1 MALNLDDVSLRVM
14 GMEVCNLSFE
24 YKIRR
29 GPEQMTFGDTRLIT
43 DMSMEE
49 LTALAVQIQTNA
61 ETWVEDMQD
70 LFLTR
75 LPQELLYGMT

>member
-1 MALNLDDVSLRVM
+1 
-14 GMEVCNLSFE
+14 
-24 YKIRR
+24 
-29 GPEQMTFGDTRLIT
+29 
-43 DMSMEE
+43 MSMEE

-75 LPQELLYGMT
+75 LPQELLYGMM